1 MESVAFKLDERMRNM
16 IIDYVPSGELLD
28 DLTDLFSVFSDKTRL
43 RIVCALAMSRTC
55 VTDIADILSINQTT
69 VSHQLR
75 LLRNLGIVGC
85 ERDGKVIYY
94 TLKHEIINEILL
106 KGVEFL
112 AAGNLA

>member
-1 MESVAFKLDERMRNM
+1 MESVAFKLDERMRNL
-16 IIDYVPSGELLD
+16 IVDYVPEGELLG

-55 VTDIADILSINQTT
+55 VTDLSDILKINQTT

-75 LLRNLGIVGC
+75 LLRNLGVVDC
-85 ERDGKVIYY
+85 ERDGKIIYY
-94 TLKHEIINEILL
+94 SLKNEVINEIIL

-112 AAGNLA
+112 TR

>member
-1 MESVAFKLDERMRNM
+1 MESVAFKLDERMRNL
-16 IIDYVPSGELLD
+16 IVDYVPEGEFLG

-55 VTDIADILSINQTT
+55 VTDLSDILKINQTT

-75 LLRNLGIVGC
+75 LLRNLGVVDC
-85 ERDGKVIYY
+85 ERDGKIIYY
-94 TLKHEIINEILL
+94 SLKNEIINEIIL

-112 AAGNLA
+112 TR

>member
-1 MESVAFKLDERMRNM
+1 MESVAFKLDERIRNL
-16 IIDYVPSGELLD
+16 IVDYVPEGELLG

-55 VTDIADILSINQTT
+55 VTDLSDILKINQTT

-75 LLRNLGIVGC
+75 LLRNLGVVDC
-85 ERDGKVIYY
+85 ERDGKIIYY
-94 TLKHEIINEILL
+94 SLKNEIINEIIL

-112 AAGNLA
+112 TR

>member
-1 MESVAFKLDERMRNM
+1 MESVAFKLDERMRNL
-16 IIDYVPSGELLD
+16 IVDYVPEGELLG

-55 VTDIADILSINQTT
+55 VTDLSDILKINQTT

-75 LLRNLGIVGC
+75 LLRNLGVVDC
-85 ERDGKVIYY
+85 ERDGKIIYY
-94 TLKHEIINEILL
+94 SLKNELINEIIL

-112 AAGNLA
+112 TR

>member
-1 MESVAFKLDERMRNM
+1 MESVAFKLDERMRNL
-16 IIDYVPSGELLD
+16 IVDYVPEGELLG

-55 VTDIADILSINQTT
+55 VTDLSDILKINQTT

-75 LLRNLGIVGC
+75 LLRNLGIVDC
-85 ERDGKVIYY
+85 ERDGKIIYY
-94 TLKHEIINEILL
+94 SLKNEIINEIIL

-112 AAGNLA
+112 TR

>member
-1 MESVAFKLDERMRNM
+1 MESVAFKLDERMRSL
-16 IIDYVPSGELLD
+16 IVDYVPEGELLG

-55 VTDIADILSINQTT
+55 VTDLSDILKINQTT

-75 LLRNLGIVGC
+75 LLRNLGVVDC
-85 ERDGKVIYY
+85 ERDGKIIYY
-94 TLKHEIINEILL
+94 SLKNEIINEIIL

-112 AAGNLA
+112 TR

>member
-1 MESVAFKLDERMRNM
+1 MESVAFKLDERMRNL
-16 IIDYVPSGELLD
+16 IVDYVPEGELLG

-55 VTDIADILSINQTT
+55 VTDLSDILKINQTT

-75 LLRNLGIVGC
+75 LLRNLGVVDF
-85 ERDGKVIYY
+85 ERDGKIIYY
-94 TLKHEIINEILL
+94 SLKNEIINEIIL

-112 AAGNLA
+112 TR

>member
-1 MESVAFKLDERMRNM
+1 MESVAFKLDERMRNL
-16 IIDYVPSGELLD
+16 IVDYVPEGELLG

-55 VTDIADILSINQTT
+55 VTDLADILKINQTT

-75 LLRNLGIVGC
+75 LLRNLGVVDC
-85 ERDGKVIYY
+85 ERDGKIIYY
-94 TLKHEIINEILL
+94 SLKNEIINEIIL

-112 AAGNLA
+112 TR

>member
-1 MESVAFKLDERMRNM
+1 MESVAFKLGERMRNL
-16 IIDYVPSGELLD
+16 IVDYVPEGELLG

-55 VTDIADILSINQTT
+55 VTDLSDILKINQTT

-75 LLRNLGIVGC
+75 LLRNLGVVDC
-85 ERDGKVIYY
+85 ERDGKIIYY
-94 TLKHEIINEILL
+94 SLKNEIINEIIL

-112 AAGNLA
+112 TR